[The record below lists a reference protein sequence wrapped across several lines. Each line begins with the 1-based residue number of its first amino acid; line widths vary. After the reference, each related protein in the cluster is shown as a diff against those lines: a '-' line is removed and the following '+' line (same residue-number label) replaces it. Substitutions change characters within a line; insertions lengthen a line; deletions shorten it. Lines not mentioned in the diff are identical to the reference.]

1 MDNNTPLSLYALNNM
16 VRNAISEAMPARYWV
31 TGELSEV
38 RETSSGHC
46 YFELV
51 ERDEATSAIVAKAR
65 GTIWARTYT
74 MLRPY
79 FLEQTGHRFAAGLKV
94 LLQVTV
100 EFHELYGYSL
110 YVCDIEPAFTLGD
123 MARQR
128 QLIIKRLTEEGVI
141 DLNKELPF
149 PALPQRI
156 AVISS
161 SYAAG
166 YGDFCDQLA
175 GNPYGFVFYPHLFAA
190 PMQGSK
196 VESGIID
203 ALYRIAD
210 NIDAWD
216 VVVIIRG
223 GGATSELSCFDTYNL
238 ANNCAQFP
246 LPIITGIG
254 HQRDDTV
261 LDVVAHTRVKT
272 PTAAAELLIHTV
284 ARQAAILDTIGSN
297 IVSAVGEALTTQ
309 KNRLRAIVLRLPIAT
324 SLLLQQQRHRLD
336 LLQQKC
342 EAHSPKRILALGYSL
357 TTCGGR
363 VVRSVEDI
371 KSGDV
376 IETHLPD
383 GKIISEVK

>member
-1 MDNNTPLSLYALNNM
+1 M
-16 VRNAISEAMPARYWV
+16 
-31 TGELSEV
+31 
-38 RETSSGHC
+38 
-46 YFELV
+46 
-51 ERDEATSAIVAKAR
+51 
-65 GTIWARTYT
+65 
-74 MLRPY
+74 
-79 FLEQTGHRFAAGLKV
+79 
-94 LLQVTV
+94 
-100 EFHELYGYSL
+100 
-110 YVCDIEPAFTLGD
+110 
-123 MARQR
+123 
-128 QLIIKRLTEEGVI
+128 
-141 DLNKELPF
+141 
-149 PALPQRI
+149 
-156 AVISS
+156 
-161 SYAAG
+161 
-166 YGDFCDQLA
+166 
-175 GNPYGFVFYPHLFAA
+175 
-190 PMQGSK
+190 
-196 VESGIID
+196 
-203 ALYRIAD
+203 
-210 NIDAWD
+210 
-216 VVVIIRG
+216 
-223 GGATSELSCFDTYNL
+223 
-238 ANNCAQFP
+238 
-246 LPIITGIG
+246 
-254 HQRDDTV
+254 